1 MDVCPFG
8 TNACLKELSPETVY
22 KKAITLLHGYSQR
35 VLLSNTDKRLAKNMS
50 PRKNMHKLKVNF
62 VIPKEYRL
70 KEWPELLVNPL
81 PESVLDAP
89 HRVVS
94 GVDAWI
100 LQTWALLD
108 TSDLPIKV
116 ALVERGVP
124 GEISVFHHDH
134 AAPTHGV
141 HETIAVVIR
150 ADRPP
155 VPLGD
160 IIIEQN
166 PCIQRTDITHFLPS
180 WPQPGLIPR
189 NPSRGAKCT
198 CLAYVGSQEYVPD
211 YMKTDRFLDKL
222 HALGIE
228 FHQMHKGE
236 WVDYSQVDI
245 LVAVRD
251 APLSVL
257 KRKPYAKLV
266 NAWLAGIPI
275 ILSNEPAY
283 RALRKNNLDF
293 FEAKNEDDVLRAVT
307 SLVQDTQ
314 LYCDMQKNA
323 QKRATEFSFSKMS
336 QAWYDVF
343 SAAESQVHPF
353 SLLEKHLR
361 CFRLE
366 NCSWME

>member
-1 MDVCPFG
+1 
-8 TNACLKELSPETVY
+8 
-22 KKAITLLHGYSQR
+22 
-35 VLLSNTDKRLAKNMS
+35 
-50 PRKNMHKLKVNF
+50 MHTLKVNF
-62 VIPKEYRL
+62 VIPKKYRQ

-81 PESVLDAP
+81 PERVLDAP
-89 HRVVS
+89 DRIVA

-100 LQTWALLD
+100 LQTWALLG
-108 TSDLPIKV
+108 TSDVPIEV

-134 AAPTHGV
+134 ATPAHGV

-155 VPLGD
+155 VPLAD

-166 PCIQRTDITHFLPS
+166 PCIRRTDNTYFLPS

-189 NPSRGAKCT
+189 DPSRGAKCT
-198 CLAYVGSQEYVPD
+198 SLAYVGSREYVPD
-211 YMKTDRFLDKL
+211 YMQTDGFLAKL

-251 APLSVL
+251 VPLSVL

-275 ILSNEPAY
+275 ILGKESAY
-283 RALRKNNLDF
+283 RALRKTNLDF
-293 FEAKNEDDVLRAVT
+293 FEAENEEEVLAAVT
-307 SLVQDTQ
+307 SLVQSTQ
-314 LYCDMQKNA
+314 LYRDMQKNA
-323 QKRATEFSFSKMS
+323 QNRATEFSVNKIS
-336 QAWYDVF
+336 QAWCDVF
-343 SAAESQVHPF
+343 AAAQSRVRPF
-353 SLLEKHLR
+353 SLCETY
-361 CFRLE
+361 FRYCRFLFGKLSNRVWKIAHGWNE
-366 NCSWME
+366 